1 MTDQNNGA
9 FFPRKLEG
17 FEMDFGDQRAGGVN
31 DFQLARPGFI
41 ADGGRHAVG
50 AENQHGAVRDFFNG
64 FHENGAAAA
73 KLLDD
78 VSVVNNFMVHIDR
91 RAISFQSQFDDIHG
105 ADHAG
110 AKAARPHAEQYLSIT
125 IVMVLHCHLVYCN
138 PENSIIPQR
147 LARGHAVSSIL
158 TSRLIS
164 L

>member
-1 MTDQNNGA
+1 M
-9 FFPRKLEG
+9 
-17 FEMDFGDQRAGGVN
+17 
-31 DFQLARPGFI
+31 
-41 ADGGRHAVG
+41 G

-110 AKAARPHAEQYLSIT
+110 AKAARPHAEQYLSIA
-125 IVMVLHCHLVYCN
+125 IVLVLHCHPSLLQPRELYHT
-138 PENSIIPQR
+138 SA
-147 LARGHAVSSIL
+147 ARPRARRFVNFDFAFDFTLIFA
-158 TSRLIS
+158 LIS
-164 L
+164 QGERYASPTRNFRQKEKKRG